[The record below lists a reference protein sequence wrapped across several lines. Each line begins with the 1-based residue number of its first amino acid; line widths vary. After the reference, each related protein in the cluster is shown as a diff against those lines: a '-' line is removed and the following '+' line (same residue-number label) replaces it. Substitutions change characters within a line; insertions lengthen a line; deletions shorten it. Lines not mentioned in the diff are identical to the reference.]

1 MSHYH
6 YLKIRHREKH
16 EGRAF
21 TVYQTLT
28 KPTRYVARW
37 DLPGGEDNTP
47 ADDAD
52 YTASSFCRAIDALL
66 LGSRNLLREPPIK
79 QPSSNDQISIPT
91 TTRTL
96 QPELF

>member
-16 EGRAF
+16 DGRAF

-28 KPTRYVARW
+28 APRRFVARW

-47 ADDAD
+47 ATDDD
-52 YTASSFCRAIDALL
+52 YTASSFCKAIDALL
-66 LGSRNLLREPPIK
+66 LVKGDMGNPISVIK
-79 QPSSNDQISIPT
+79 QPSSNDQI
-91 TTRTL
+91 TTRIL